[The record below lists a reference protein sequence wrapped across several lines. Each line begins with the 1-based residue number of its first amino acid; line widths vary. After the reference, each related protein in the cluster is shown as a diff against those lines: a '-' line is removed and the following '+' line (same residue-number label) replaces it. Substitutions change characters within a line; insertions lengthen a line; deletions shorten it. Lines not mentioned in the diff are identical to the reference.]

1 MNTAAKQPELTFEE
15 LQQAYE
21 EQSQALNE
29 LVIHFDR
36 TVGHLEQATKL
47 IAKQGQQHGEAIG
60 WLRDIRHAA
69 GATGPDISHQQLC
82 QIIQDLRRRAFVN
95 DATQMRRAN

>member
-1 MNTAAKQPELTFEE
+1 MNTAANQPELTFEQ

-29 LVIHFDR
+29 LVRHFDR
-36 TVGHLEQATKL
+36 TVAHLEHATRL
-47 IAKQGQQHGEAIG
+47 IAKQGQQQGEAIG

-69 GATGPDISHQQLC
+69 GATAPGISHQQLC

-95 DATQMRRAN
+95 EAVQLRRSN